1 MFEVRSWW
9 GHLTLQFVVTLGVIP
24 FVAPLII
31 MIFRSGQGQGFA
43 VNYGAVL
50 GRPEFPVFLRNS
62 LVIAVGAVV
71 VTYTCTMLAAF
82 ALAKLR
88 LKGREIVF
96 YLMVGALTLPTAAL
110 SVPLFI
116 TIRQLGLYDTPWS
129 VILPIAALQTA
140 FNVLLARGF
149 MEGIPEEIL
158 EAAHM
163 DGANSARIFYHIIL
177 PLSRPISAVIVV
189 WSFVGAW
196 NEYLLPLLFLQ
207 KIEQQTVTLLPSYFV
222 GQFASDQ
229 TKVFATTVLIALPT
243 IICYVAFSRFFER
256 GLIAG
261 ATK

>member
-1 MFEVRSWW
+1 MFHIRTRTGRIV
-9 GHLTLQFVVTLGVIP
+9 LQIAVTLAIIP

-31 MIFRSGQGQGFA
+31 MVIRSGEGQGFA
-43 VNYGAVL
+43 ANYGAVL
-50 GRPEFPVFLRNS
+50 GRPEFLTFLRNS
-62 LVIAVGAVV
+62 AVIAIGAVC
-71 VTYTCTMLAAF
+71 VTYICTMFASY
-82 ALAKLR
+82 ALAKLALR
-88 LKGREIVF
+88 GREVAF
-96 YLMVGALTLPTAAL
+96 YFMVAALTLPTAAL

-116 TIRQLGLYDTPWS
+116 TVRQLGLYDTPWA
-129 VILPIAALQTA
+129 VILPVAALQTA

-149 MEGIPEEIL
+149 MAGIPDEVL
-158 EAAHM
+158 EAARI
-163 DGANSARIFYHIIL
+163 DGANSFGIFLHMML

-207 KIEQQTVTLLPSYFV
+207 DIEQQTVTLLPSYFV

-243 IICYVAFSRFFER
+243 VICYVAFSRFFER

-261 ATK
+261 ASK

>member
-1 MFEVRSWW
+1 
-9 GHLTLQFVVTLGVIP
+9 
-24 FVAPLII
+24 
-31 MIFRSGQGQGFA
+31 
-43 VNYGAVL
+43 
-50 GRPEFPVFLRNS
+50 
-62 LVIAVGAVV
+62 
-71 VTYTCTMLAAF
+71 MLAAF